1 MTPRIIIAA
10 SVAAATLF
18 FTALPAMAAA
28 GAVPDP
34 AGINIAAVGSVRLA
48 LDTTGSSVSHSR
60 KLTNPLG
67 EGTTIQTLIGRAI
80 NIFTGV
86 SGSVALLMF
95 VYGGFLWLTSGGST
109 DKIAKG
115 KKVFMWSTVGL
126 LIIFG
131 SYAILRALFQAL
143 GVGL

>member
-1 MTPRIIIAA
+1 MRSYDIAKLIKVSVCA
-10 SVAAATLF
+10 SALAVSMIGIPALAADS
-18 FTALPAMAAA
+18 A
-28 GAVPDP
+28 GAVALERSAHIARAASP
-34 AGINIAAVGSVRLA
+34 AARQ
-48 LDTTGSSVSHSR
+48 
-60 KLTNPLG
+60 LTNPLG
-67 EGTTIQTLIGRAI
+67 KGTTIQTLIGRAI

-115 KKVFMWSTVGL
+115 KKVFTWSAVGL